1 MESKHVKTELPLV
14 RLNLILPLLE
24 ELDRHR
30 IESQQV
36 LATFGLTKQKVTQ
49 SDMFVPAPTMYAI
62 VEELAAISGDPH
74 FGVRVGEQLD
84 PWSWSPLREAAALS
98 ATVGEFLLRF
108 LMNATRDES
117 SATYILDTTGN
128 RSTFHERRFTDGG
141 LRPRH
146 NDGFTIAYLL
156 TALRRATGE
165 HWDGGKVLARLCDPG
180 VVPSGYYGIRLAV
193 TDTLG
198 PSISFPSEWLIWPTK
213 FDQATTSLHQKATDK
228 PTGTLAPDAFQQAL
242 QPHIHE
248 YNLTAERVAEIC
260 GLNKRTLTRKLQARG
275 TSVTQVLAEMR
286 KTLAEKELN
295 NTDRNVAEIAA
306 MVGYLDPTVFSR
318 AFKRWTGLS
327 PREFRKQSQGSQDPN

>member
-1 MESKHVKTELPLV
+1 MEAHNVKSELPLV
-14 RLNLILPLLE
+14 RLNLVLPLLK

-30 IESQQV
+30 IESRQV
-36 LATFGLTKQKVTQ
+36 LAKFDLTKQKVTQ

-84 PWSWSPLREAAALS
+84 VSSWQPLIEAAALS

-108 LMNATRDES
+108 LMNATNDQS
-117 SATYILDTTGN
+117 SVTFILETVGN
-128 RSTFHERRFTDGG
+128 RSRFHERRLTDGG

-156 TALRRATGE
+156 NILRKAAGE
-165 HWDGGKVLARLCDPG
+165 QWDGEKVVASLCDPG

-193 TDTLG
+193 SDTLG
-198 PSISFPSEWLIWPTK
+198 ASISFPSEWLIWPIR
-213 FDQATTSLHQKATDK
+213 FEQATAPLQRKATDY
-228 PTGTLAPDAFQQAL
+228 PPATLAPDAFQQAL

-248 YNLTAERVAEIC
+248 FNLTADRVAEIC

-275 TSVTQVLAEMR
+275 TSITQVLAEMR

-295 NTDRNVAEIAA
+295 NSDHKVAEIAA

-318 AFKRWTGLS
+318 AFKRWTGVS
-327 PREFRKQSQGSQDPN
+327 PREFRKQSQV

>member
-1 MESKHVKTELPLV
+1 MEAHNVKSELPLV
-14 RLNLILPLLE
+14 RLNLVLPLLH

-36 LATFGLTKQKVTQ
+36 LAAFNLTKQKVMQ

-117 SATYILDTTGN
+117 SVTYILETVGN
-128 RSTFHERRFTDGG
+128 RSSFHERRFTDGG
-141 LRPRH
+141 FRPRH

-156 TALRRATGE
+156 TILRKATGA
-165 HWDGGKVLARLCDPG
+165 HWDGEKVLARLCDPG

-193 TDTLG
+193 SDTLG
-198 PSISFPSEWLIWPTK
+198 PSISFPSEWLIWPIN
-213 FDQATTSLHQKATDK
+213 FEQATAQLQRKATDY
-228 PTGTLAPDAFQQAL
+228 PPATLAPDAFQQAL

-248 YNLTAERVAEIC
+248 FNLTTERVAQIC
-260 GLNKRTLTRKLQARG
+260 GLNQRTLTRKLKARG

-286 KTLAEKELN
+286 RVLAENELN
-295 NTDRNVAEIAA
+295 NTNRKVAEIAA

-318 AFKRWTGLS
+318 AFKRWTGVS
-327 PREFRKQSQGSQDPN
+327 PREFRKQSQV

>member
-1 MESKHVKTELPLV
+1 MEAQNVKSELPLV
-14 RLNLILPLLE
+14 RLNLIVPLLN

-36 LATFGLTKQKVTQ
+36 LAEFNLSKQKVMQ

-84 PWSWSPLREAAALS
+84 PWSWQPFSEAAALS

-108 LMNATRDES
+108 LLNAARDES
-117 SATYILDTTGN
+117 SVTYILETAGN
-128 RSTFHERRFTDGG
+128 RSSFHERRFTDGG
-141 LRPRH
+141 HRPRH

-156 TALRRATGE
+156 TILRKATGE
-165 HWDGGKVLARLCDPG
+165 RWDGGKVLARLCDPA

-193 TDTLG
+193 SDTLG
-198 PSISFPSEWLIWPTK
+198 SSISFPSEWLIWPLR
-213 FDQATTSLHQKATDK
+213 FEQSVPSFSRKATDY
-228 PTGTLAPDAFQQAL
+228 PPAPMVPDAFQQAL

-248 YNLTAERVAEIC
+248 FNLTTERVAKIC
-260 GLNKRTLTRKLQARG
+260 GFNKRTLTRKLQARG

-295 NTDRNVAEIAA
+295 NTDRQISEIAA

-318 AFKRWTGLS
+318 AFKRWTGVS
-327 PREFRKQSQGSQDPN
+327 PREFRKQSHV

>member
-1 MESKHVKTELPLV
+1 MEAHNVKTELPLI
-14 RLNLILPLLE
+14 RLNLVSPLLD

-36 LATFGLTKQKVTQ
+36 LAEFRLTKQKVLQ

-62 VEELAAISGDPH
+62 VEELAAISGDPY

-84 PWSWSPLREAAALS
+84 PWSWPPLSEAATLS

-117 SATYILDTTGN
+117 SVTYVLETAGN
-128 RSTFHERRFTDGG
+128 RSSFHERRLTDGG

-156 TALRRATGE
+156 NILRKAAGE
-165 HWDGGKVLARLCDPG
+165 QWDGGKVVARLCDPG
-180 VVPSGYYGIRLAV
+180 VVPSSYYGIRLAV
-193 TDTLG
+193 SDTLG
-198 PSISFPSEWLIWPTK
+198 ASISFPSEWLIRPIG
-213 FDQATTSLHQKATDK
+213 FEQATVPLQRKATDY
-228 PTGTLAPDAFQQAL
+228 PPAALASDAFQQAL

-248 YNLTAERVAEIC
+248 FNLTAERVAEIC

-275 TSVTQVLAEMR
+275 TSITQELAEMR
-286 KTLAEKELN
+286 RTLAENELN
-295 NTDRNVAEIAA
+295 NSDRKVAEIAA

-318 AFKRWTGLS
+318 AFKRWTGVS
-327 PREFRKQSQGSQDPN
+327 PREFRKQSQD